1 MDDQVKNLTETQD
14 EAEDQVVVLTDDEGK
29 DNYFRIDMVYPVGGN
44 TYAVLVPIDAETG
57 EDLGCGC
64 GCEEHEHEHE
74 HAEEDGNA
82 FIVKVAFDEKGE
94 EGFVVPTE
102 AEFQEAT
109 EAYEKLFAA
118 DNAEEV

>member
-1 MDDQVKNLTETQD
+1 MDDEVKNLTKTQD
-14 EAEDQVVVLTDDEGK
+14 EAEDQVVVLTDNEGK
-29 DNYFRIDMVYPVGGN
+29 ENYFRIDMVYPVGQN

-64 GCEEHEHEHE
+64 GCDEHEHA
-74 HAEEDGNA
+74 HAEEDGDA
-82 FIVKVAFDEKGE
+82 FIVKVDFNEKGE

-109 EAYEKLFAA
+109 AAYEKLFAE
-118 DNAEEV
+118 DHAEEV